1 MAKKWDEFNVAGSI
15 GGNNSFLIK
24 QGANVKRVRW
34 NTIKASAE
42 SAGSA
47 AGAAA
52 GSVAGAAAAS
62 AVAQTVGSAAG
73 SAAAQAVVGAT
84 SAALRDDITSIRI
97 KHTSVADIAIPYATS
112 TWVDQ
117 ERAATSAALRDDIT
131 SIRTKHTSVATKLA
145 NTSAALRDDITSVRL
160 KHTSVATQL
169 VTTSTDLRDDITS
182 VRTKHTSVASQLV
195 ATSAALRGD
204 VTSIDPTWV
213 HVSSLNSGDK
223 RLQGYIND
231 TGTTGII
238 AGGAMSSVGPG
249 LVYCSA
255 ARFFVR
261 NANDPN
267 AQIMFASIAGTS
279 VSVVD
284 GAANFLYAS
293 YNAGTPQWIQSPT
306 PLADVYQNVIVGVV
320 YRDGNSLH
328 LSNVNV
334 PPGQV
339 GQKLARRL
347 ALVNGV
353 TRQSG
358 LATAETGTRNISITA
373 GTVWLA
379 LTTYSLAAFDSS
391 GADRFSYFYSDGS
404 GGFTEVTSQAA
415 IDNTQYDDGSGT
427 LATLSNNQYGV
438 HWVYKTIDG
447 ETLVVYGTDTYT
459 LTEAENA
466 TTPASLPLQITGLHA
481 ILCSKIIIKKSAA
494 TFTDIE
500 SAFDTVF
507 SPGVASDHGDL
518 GGLQGG
524 TTDEYYHLTS
534 AQLTE
539 YTSITG
545 VVSKQDNV
553 LSNAILTSTDAT
565 STRGFKLSVGQ
576 GLTFQEQGSP
586 GSGQAHLKWDM
597 ETFASCTVADWGQRG
612 HSQIVVMDA
621 LSKEKRMRVSSFASV
636 ALSIAH
642 GLTKKDT
649 GQIITGGALVSVYD
663 IGDVSTGTHT
673 LDYGLRPMQ
682 AYNNMGAHT
691 LAPDT
696 QTGYVTMIISNST
709 GAGAITTSGWVLVD
723 GDAFDTSVGSHF
735 ICYAQTTENDG
746 ANYSHL
752 NVKAMQ

>member
-1 MAKKWDEFNVAGSI
+1 MGRKVSELTLVTSI
-15 GGNNSFLIK
+15 GQNNEFVIK
-24 QGANVKRVRW
+24 QGVNTKRVQYS
-34 NTIKASAE
+34 TIVAQVSDIAKAQGSI
-42 SAGSA
+42 AGSDA
-47 AGAAA
+47 ARIT
-52 GSVAGAAAAS
+52 AS
-62 AVAQTVGSAAG
+62 AVAQDIASTALASVSNIAYDAAIAVYASLEERVSALE
-73 SAAAQAVVGAT
+73 SSSFAT
-84 SAALRDDITSIRI
+84 SAYVDSEIASVSAVLQSHISVNTVEIAANVSKIAVVSATLRDDI
-97 KHTSVADIAIPYATS
+97 
-112 TWVDQ
+112 
-117 ERAATSAALRDDIT
+117 
-131 SIRTKHTSVATKLA
+131 
-145 NTSAALRDDITSVRL
+145 
-160 KHTSVATQL
+160 
-169 VTTSTDLRDDITS
+169 
-182 VRTKHTSVASQLV
+182 
-195 ATSAALRGD
+195 
-204 VTSIDPTWV
+204 TSIDPTWV

-223 RLQGYIND
+223 RLQDYIND

-238 AGGAMSSVGPG
+238 TGGDMSSVGPG

-261 NANDPN
+261 NANAPN
-267 AQIMFASIAGTS
+267 AQIMFASIAGVS

-306 PLADVYQNVIVGVV
+306 PLADVYQNVIVGVA

-358 LATAETGTRNISITA
+358 LVTAETGTRNISLTA
-373 GTVWLA
+373 GVVWLA

-404 GGFTEVTSQAA
+404 GGFTEVTSQAT

-459 LTEAENA
+459 LNEAETA

-481 ILCSKIIIKKSAA
+481 ILCSKIIIKKSEA

-507 SPGVASDHGDL
+507 SPGVASNHGDL

-524 TTDEYYHLTS
+524 TVDEYYHLTS

-539 YTSITG
+539 YTSITA
-545 VVSKQDNV
+545 VVSKQT
-553 LSNAILTSTDAT
+553 LAITSVQAMVSKSDVKQTSVASQSDGIATAMLEAIVASTANTSTYGYRVSAENGIRTDKSGTPGNGQLLFALDFGT
-565 STRGFKLSVGQ
+565 LTCVGNVGQ
-576 GLTFQEQGSP
+576 DSHMPHWDSLGKEQLCP
-586 GSGQAHLKWDM
+586 
-597 ETFASCTVADWGQRG
+597 
-612 HSQIVVMDA
+612 
-621 LSKEKRMRVSSFASV
+621 VSSLAHKFT
-636 ALSIAH
+636 SIAS
-642 GLTKKDT
+642 GVTRDDA
-649 GQIITGGALVSVYD
+649 GQIISGGALVSVYN

-682 AYNNMGAHT
+682 AYKNKGAHT

-696 QTGYVTMIISNST
+696 QTGYITLIIKSST
-709 GAGAITTSGWVLVD
+709 GAGAITTTGWSLVD
-723 GDAFDTSVGSHF
+723 GDAFETSSGGHF
-735 ICYAQTTENDG
+735 ICYAQTTEAQSGTNK
-746 ANYSHL
+746 SHL
-752 NVKAMQ
+752 NVKII